1 MNCQGNARR
10 IAERYRFAGRDV
22 TGGSSGA
29 TPTFDRKQTQ
39 REGPARCGGTGA
51 ARILYRSNR
60 FIDNC
65 GSYGDRAQNDW
76 TGRR

>member
-1 MNCQGNARR
+1 MNYQGNARR

-22 TGGSSGA
+22 TGGS
-29 TPTFDRKQTQ
+29 
-39 REGPARCGGTGA
+39 CGGTGA

-65 GSYGDRAQNDW
+65 GSYGDRAQNDR